1 MAVLPNTVYDYAGKA
16 DRSKGYWN
24 LKRKVGVTRYFSMII
39 KQKQENCKSLSD
51 ILQCKAFSFQI

>member
-1 MAVLPNTVYDYAGKA
+1 MAVLPDTVYDYAGKA
-16 DRSKGYWN
+16 DGSKGYWN

-39 KQKQENCKSLSD
+39 KQKKNCKSLSD